1 MTFLGFFRRR
11 PPIREIEE
19 LADFADAQSAYLVQR
34 YIYDYTNARAG
45 PYTKSLLT
53 QPGYQQAVE
62 LARWRAYPLGLAMIG
77 EMFDGVL
84 RPHAGDDRR
93 AILDPLSVLVL
104 EVFDRYDVP
113 APIGDAG
120 WWEARSELAQKLDQV
135 GLHPPK
141 RVIDIPTPY
150 AERYFNLMPF
160 DKSLLSNDVPT
171 TFAYLRLTLTNI
183 RDELVK
189 RMDASAIAAALR
201 SRSL

>member
-1 MTFLGFFRRR
+1 MAFLGFFRRK
-11 PPIREIEE
+11 PPIREIAE
-19 LADFADAQSAYLVQR
+19 LAEFADAQSAYLVQR
-34 YIYDYTNARAG
+34 YIYDYTSARAG

-53 QPGYQQAVE
+53 EPDYRRAVE
-62 LARWRAYPLGLAMIG
+62 LARWRAYPLGLAMVG

-93 AILDPLSVLVL
+93 AMLDPLSLLVL
-104 EVFDRYDVP
+104 EVFDRHEIP
-113 APIGDAG
+113 AAIGEAG
-120 WWEARSELAQKLDQV
+120 WQEARGELARKLDQI

-160 DKSLLSNDVPT
+160 DKSLLTEDVPT
-171 TFAYLRLTLTNI
+171 TYAYLRLTLTNI

-201 SRSL
+201 SRSG